1 MDRIKFLY
9 DIALGI
15 FIVISFFASIYYRI
29 KTIRVRFGL
38 SEKKANRAMLL
49 LTLIFWMIPLSKN
62 KEGDAILHNKYVK
75 ASNSFLV
82 VFIVLTIVLLF
93 S

>member
-29 KTIRVRFGL
+29 KTIRARFGL